1 MATVGFFDPDGDE
14 DGPGRIVLE
23 RHVVEGREVFAL
35 LEPIGYRDHHHD
47 DAFVVPAEAAT
58 FRSDLASVPALF
70 TWLVPRSGIHTP
82 AALLHDGLMAGPDG
96 VALHLGP
103 AVDRV
108 EADRI
113 FRDAMATVGTSWA
126 RRWLIWTAV
135 TLATALVELR
145 PRWRWVPT
153 VGATVAVIVVLGVL
167 ATLDLVGVTAVLPW
181 FRGGP
186 LVPDLA
192 RGAAA
197 AVAVP
202 AVLALAW
209 GRLWRAGVVTG
220 IALALLVHV
229 TVALALLT
237 GAFQAFERLTRRWD
251 LFAHRGGP

>member
-1 MATVGFFDPDGDE
+1 MATVGFFDPDGGG

-23 RHVVEGREVFAL
+23 RHVVDGREVFAL
-35 LEPIGYRDHHHD
+35 LAPIGYRDHRHD
-47 DAFVVPAEAAT
+47 DEFVVPADGAT
-58 FRSDLASVPALF
+58 FRSDLASVPAVF

-82 AALLHDGLMAGPDG
+82 AALLHDGLMAGPG
-96 VALHLGP
+96 GSRLHVGP
-103 AVDRV
+103 AVDRI

-135 TLATALVELR
+135 TLATALVDLR

-153 VGATVAVIVVLGVL
+153 VVGTVAIIVVLGLL
-167 ATLDLVGVTAVLPW
+167 ATLDLLGVTTVLPW

-186 LVPDLA
+186 LVSDLA

-197 AVAVP
+197 AVIVP
-202 AVLALAW
+202 AVLAVAW

-229 TVALALLT
+229 TVVLALLT

-251 LFAHRGGP
+251 PFPHHRDP